1 LESSG
6 MVLIGICTT
15 EVTKEGQAPST
26 DSFRQEWLSRTWSN
40 QHLQIKKWGV

>member
-1 LESSG
+1 LKSSG

-26 DSFRQEWLSRTWSN
+26 D
-40 QHLQIKKWGV
+40 